1 MENQN
6 NFFETPEFQELQ
18 RQFKESTEKYNKEC
32 EEYWDSL
39 SEDDKLKAFYAVTK
53 RIHKADIEDNG
64 SYRYALYDVFEFDE
78 SSYIVGMESGYLD
91 IHNSIR
97 SSDSI
102 ERVLRKILQ
111 DSQLDS
117 SSVDWDKWRSRRF
130 W

>member
-1 MENQN
+1 MTFLILQSFK
-6 NFFETPEFQELQ
+6 NFKSNLKNLQ
-18 RQFKESTEKYNKEC
+18 KDTIRTVRIIGIVC
-32 EEYWDSL
+32 L
-39 SEDDKLKAFYAVTK
+39 KLKAFYAVTK

-64 SYRYALYDVFEFDE
+64 TYRYALYDVFNFDE
-78 SSYIVGMESGYLD
+78 SSYVIGMESGYLE

-97 SSDSI
+97 SDDSI

-117 SSVDWDKWRSRRF
+117 SSVDWEKWRSRHF